1 MRNASEDDIIDDKE
15 VPMNLR
21 KKDANAGGS
30 PKAGGAGGEHGQS
43 FSRLK
48 STEDIRKEI
57 EKMGKKLE
65 EEQKAAQPPIN
76 EAEKESDPTSS
87 DVNGE
92 QGLPDSDS
100 EENSRLLNMRDADK
114 RRFNVN
120 DILGDFDRDE
130 RGHPL
135 IL

>member
-21 KKDANAGGS
+21 KKDPNAGT
-30 PKAGGAGGEHGQS
+30 PKAAAGGAGGEHGQS

-65 EEQKAAQPPIN
+65 EEQKAA
-76 EAEKESDPTSS
+76 
-87 DVNGE
+87 
-92 QGLPDSDS
+92 
-100 EENSRLLNMRDADK
+100 
-114 RRFNVN
+114 
-120 DILGDFDRDE
+120 
-130 RGHPL
+130 
-135 IL
+135 